1 MKIILI
7 SPSFGS
13 HTVAPPVGL
22 GYLASTLLDRGYE
35 VEILDPAKD
44 GFRLENAGEYI
55 KKRNPDLIGVS
66 ILTPRYNSAKRLI
79 NEIKLALPDVPIVV
93 GGVHVSALP
102 VHTLKELKL
111 NYGVIGEGESTF
123 PELLNTLQS
132 GGELNNLKGIVFDR
146 EGKIHVN
153 EKRPLIR
160 SLDSIPF
167 PAWHLMKPG
176 DYPPIPHQFFF
187 ERYPIAPIIT
197 SRGCPHV
204 CKFCA
209 SAEFW
214 GRRYRM
220 RSAKNVVD
228 EIELLVQEYGVK
240 EIHIEDDNFTL
251 VKKHA
256 MQICREIVNRGIDI
270 RWKCPNG
277 VRVDG
282 IDRELLQLMKSS
294 GCYQIAFGI
303 ESGNQK
309 TLDSMNKNLDLNRVR
324 QVVKTSKDVGLEV
337 HGFFIIG
344 FPGETYENAMETVR
358 FSKSI
363 GLDVVNFASLAY
375 LPGAELFNERVRN
388 KGIGSIDFSDVNY
401 FSPTSTDELSEH
413 EIKQIQRNAF
423 NSFYM
428 KPEVLFNHMKKLKL
442 KQIPYL
448 IKMIQNY
455 YT

>member
-1 MKIILI
+1 
-7 SPSFGS
+7 
-13 HTVAPPVGL
+13 
-22 GYLASTLLDRGYE
+22 
-35 VEILDPAKD
+35 
-44 GFRLENAGEYI
+44 
-55 KKRNPDLIGVS
+55 
-66 ILTPRYNSAKRLI
+66 
-79 NEIKLALPDVPIVV
+79 
-93 GGVHVSALP
+93 
-102 VHTLKELKL
+102 
-111 NYGVIGEGESTF
+111 
-123 PELLNTLQS
+123 
-132 GGELNNLKGIVFDR
+132 
-146 EGKIHVN
+146 
-153 EKRPLIR
+153 
-160 SLDSIPF
+160 
-167 PAWHLMKPG
+167 
-176 DYPPIPHQFFF
+176 
-187 ERYPIAPIIT
+187 
-197 SRGCPHV
+197 
-204 CKFCA
+204 
-209 SAEFW
+209 
-214 GRRYRM
+214 M